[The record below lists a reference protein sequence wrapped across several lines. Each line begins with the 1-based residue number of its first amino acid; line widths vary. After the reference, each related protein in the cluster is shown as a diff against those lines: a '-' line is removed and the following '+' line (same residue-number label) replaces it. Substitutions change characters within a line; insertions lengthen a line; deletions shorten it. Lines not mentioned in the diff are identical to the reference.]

1 MTLLTHHCSKVSLL
15 ICFFLVSIP
24 SITFSN
30 ENISFTPN
38 LIVDLKK
45 SSYKSF
51 KNGKESIILRSEN
64 GNINLENQNLHFYDN
79 VEGQFTYNGKIFN
92 LRTQNLISNLKEKS
106 ILSKERTFFKGNNIE
121 IASSS
126 LEISKIPAEG
136 IKIIFREADLDQIN
150 DGLRIDKGK
159 ANKIEFFIEKD
170 LMLMQGNAEFY
181 EGNMRIISDEIHYS
195 IEEDRVLKSVNAKII
210 NTR

>member
-1 MTLLTHHCSKVSLL
+1 MTLLTHHCCKVSLL

-64 GNINLENQNLHFYDN
+64 GNINLENQDLHFYDN

-150 DGLRIDKGK
+150 SGLRIDKGK

-195 IEEDRVLKSVNAKII
+195 LEEDRVLKSVNAKII

>member
-1 MTLLTHHCSKVSLL
+1 MTLLTHHRCKVSLL

-64 GNINLENQNLHFYDN
+64 GNINLENQDLHFYDN

-195 IEEDRVLKSVNAKII
+195 LEEDRVLKSVNAKII

>member
-1 MTLLTHHCSKVSLL
+1 MTLLTHHCCKVSLL

-64 GNINLENQNLHFYDN
+64 GNINLENQDLHFYDN

-106 ILSKERTFFKGNNIE
+106 ILSKERTFFEGNNIE
-121 IASSS
+121 IVSSS

-150 DGLRIDKGK
+150 AGLRIDKGK

-181 EGNMRIISDEIHYS
+181 QDNMKIMSDEIHYDLK
-195 IEEDRVLKSVNAKII
+195 EDRVLKSVNAKII

>member
-1 MTLLTHHCSKVSLL
+1 MTLLTHHCCKVSLL

-24 SITFSN
+24 SIIFSN

-64 GNINLENQNLHFYDN
+64 GNINLENQDLHFYDN

-181 EGNMRIISDEIHYS
+181 EGNMRIISDEILYS
-195 IEEDRVLKSVNAKII
+195 LEEDRVLKSVNAKII
-210 NTR
+210 STR

>member
-1 MTLLTHHCSKVSLL
+1 M
-15 ICFFLVSIP
+15 SIP

-64 GNINLENQNLHFYDN
+64 GNINLENQDLHFYDN

-195 IEEDRVLKSVNAKII
+195 LEEDRVLKSVNAKII
-210 NTR
+210 NN

>member
-1 MTLLTHHCSKVSLL
+1 MTLLTHHCCKVSLL

-64 GNINLENQNLHFYDN
+64 GNINLENQDLHFYDN

-106 ILSKERTFFKGNNIE
+106 ILSKERTFFEGNNIE
-121 IASSS
+121 IVSSS

-150 DGLRIDKGK
+150 AGLRIDKGK

-181 EGNMRIISDEIHYS
+181 EGNMRIISCLLYTSDAADE
-195 IEEDRVLKSVNAKII
+195 
-210 NTR
+210 

>member
-1 MTLLTHHCSKVSLL
+1 MTLLTHHCCKVSLL

-64 GNINLENQNLHFYDN
+64 GNINLENQDLHFYDN

-106 ILSKERTFFKGNNIE
+106 ILSKERTFFEGNNIE
-121 IASSS
+121 IVSSS

>member
-64 GNINLENQNLHFYDN
+64 GNINLENQDLHFYDN

-106 ILSKERTFFKGNNIE
+106 ILSKERTFFEGNNIE
-121 IASSS
+121 IVSSS

-150 DGLRIDKGK
+150 AGLRIDKGK

>member
-1 MTLLTHHCSKVSLL
+1 VTLLTHHCCKVSLL

-64 GNINLENQNLHFYDN
+64 GNINLENQDLHFYDN

-136 IKIIFREADLDQIN
+136 TKIIFREADLDQIN

>member
-1 MTLLTHHCSKVSLL
+1 MTLLTHHCCKVSLL

-64 GNINLENQNLHFYDN
+64 GNINLENQDLHFYDN

-181 EGNMRIISDEIHYS
+181 EGNMRIISDEIHYDLK
-195 IEEDRVLKSVNAKII
+195 EDRVLKSVNAKII